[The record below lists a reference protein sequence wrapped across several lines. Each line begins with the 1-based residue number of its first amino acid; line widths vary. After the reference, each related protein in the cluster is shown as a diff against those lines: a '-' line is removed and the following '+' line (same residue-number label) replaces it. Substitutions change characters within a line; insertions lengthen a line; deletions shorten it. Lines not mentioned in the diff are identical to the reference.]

1 MRFNSFLRYP
11 DRYSYPEQG
20 YYMHF
25 LITLCLFFAAP
36 LMAANQLVVGIAGGT
51 GSGKT
56 TLAGKL
62 RETFYERAVL
72 INQDD
77 YYKDLAHLSKEDRA
91 KQNFDHPESIDFEL
105 LKEHLLLLK
114 NNQSV
119 EVPIYNF
126 CTHSRESFTHTINPA
141 EIIILEGILLF
152 AVPEIRDLCD
162 LKIFVETDDD
172 IRLLRRIERD
182 LNERAR
188 DFKSVSDQYITTVK
202 PMHDTFVEPS
212 KRFADIIIPTR
223 QRNDNGIALIISG
236 LKKDYDLL
244 AQRTR
249 KDKSSH

>member
-77 YYKDLAHLSKEDRA
+77 YYKDLAHLSKEERT

-105 LKEHLLLLK
+105 LKEHVLLLK

-141 EIIILEGILLF
+141 E
-152 AVPEIRDLCD
+152 
-162 LKIFVETDDD
+162 
-172 IRLLRRIERD
+172 
-182 LNERAR
+182 
-188 DFKSVSDQYITTVK
+188 
-202 PMHDTFVEPS
+202 
-212 KRFADIIIPTR
+212 
-223 QRNDNGIALIISG
+223 
-236 LKKDYDLL
+236 
-244 AQRTR
+244 
-249 KDKSSH
+249 